1 MTVYATDPLGASIRA
16 FIWFL
21 IFYTQEGEINKL
33 EAPKSL
39 EIREKSFLESL
50 ENISS
55 RKNLEEDLV
64 SKSRQKIKEWAQIRK
79 AEFWDK
85 LEKMELDEERKNKV
99 MNQIKDEYYRILFDR
114 KIIPHIS
121 SDDGSREF
129 KKMDIIINVPKTLL
143 VKNAS
148 QFTEFGIFGAGSSIG
163 GSIAKSIN
171 RYIIDELKKQPA
183 NNILFNEIE
192 M

>member
-64 SKSRQKIKEWAQIRK
+64 SKSRHK